1 MMFTKRQGLIIW
13 FRHMKNLRKLK
24 RLGHLIY
31 ASKKKKYALIY
42 VNQDELE
49 DVKKIAENYNFGKS
63 VESSHRPEVEME
75 FEQLKKPIKKQ
86 GELESFPKSS

>member
-1 MMFTKRQGLIIW
+1 MFTKRQGLIIW

-49 DVKKIAENYNFGKS
+49 DVKKIS
-63 VESSHRPEVEME
+63 
-75 FEQLKKPIKKQ
+75 
-86 GELESFPKSS
+86 